1 MTVKQTM
8 SAKLTEALQPRSLTV
23 VDESDLHAGH
33 AGSRDGGETHFR
45 VTIVADAFNGK
56 TRIERHRLV
65 NALLAAEL
73 RGGVH
78 ALAIDARGSA
88 E

>member
-1 MTVKQTM
+1 MTVKQTIT
-8 SAKLTEALQPRSLTV
+8 AKLAEALQPRSLTV
-23 VDESDLHAGH
+23 ADESALHVGH
-33 AGSRDGGETHFR
+33 AGSREGGETHFR

-73 RGGVH
+73 RGGIH